1 MKRLSL
7 ATQFFVY
14 SFLVMLLLL
23 GGVGTFYYQ
32 TSSSEISR
40 LIDQKTQDSLQQSNQ
55 FISSYLDKLKQTTTS
70 LTQNHLL
77 HRYITTPNEV
87 NKESLLFL
95 MSSVVASDT
104 DLVSAVL
111 VTKQG
116 EVVSTD
122 DKIVMK
128 TSQDMMSEAW
138 YQAAIHQK
146 AMPVLTPVR
155 KEALSKEGEQ
165 WVISVTQEIV
175 DSSGQNQGVLRLDI
189 AYKSLEDYLDR
200 LKLGK
205 SGFTFI
211 IDEKQEFVYHP
222 KQSVYSSPEEMSEMK
237 AYLRSED
244 GKTEGERVLVY
255 QLSIPNSHWTLV
267 GVASLDE
274 LHMVQQ
280 QMLLTF
286 VVAGLVALLISAI
299 GSALVIRIW
308 LKPIRDLQEV
318 IVAVGNGN
326 SKFRAKEVGTVEVLD
341 LSRYFNQMLDQ
352 IDQLMFSIKEQE
364 QNIREYELI
373 ALASQINPH
382 FLYNTL
388 DTIIWM
394 TEFNDRERV
403 VALTKAL
410 ANYFR
415 LALNNGN
422 EQIALKDELEHV
434 KQYLFIQKQ
443 RYGEQLQYDFQEL
456 PAWDNYQIPKL
467 ILQPI
472 VENAIYHG
480 IKEVDR
486 QGMIK
491 IAVSDTE
498 DYLIVSIEDNGKGFD
513 NLTKSDS
520 DEPKM
525 KQGGVGLKN
534 VDQRLRL
541 QFGEAYHMVI
551 ASEKDCFTRIELF
564 LPKMAVKNEII
575 GH

>member
-14 SFLVMLLLL
+14 SFLVMLVLL
-23 GGVGTFYYQ
+23 GTVGTFYYQ
-32 TSSSEISR
+32 TSSHEISR
-40 LIDQKTQDSLQQSNQ
+40 LIDKKTQDSLQQTNQ
-55 FISSYLDKLKQTTTS
+55 FLTSYLQKLKQTTTS
-70 LTQNHLL
+70 LAQNELL
-77 HRYITTPNEV
+77 QDYIAGPDTEQ
-87 NKESLLFL
+87 KEKLLFL
-95 MSSVVASDT
+95 MTSVVASDT

-111 VTKQG
+111 VTKSG

-128 TSQDMMSEAW
+128 TSSDMMAEAW
-138 YQAAIHQK
+138 YQSAIDQK
-146 AMPVLTPVR
+146 AMPVLTPAR
-155 KEALSKEGEQ
+155 EESLSKEGKQ
-165 WVISVTQEIV
+165 WVVSVTQEIV
-175 DSSGQNQGVLRLDI
+175 DGSGKNQGVLRLDI
-189 AYKSLEDYLDR
+189 AYKSLEDYLDQ

-211 IDEKQEFVYHP
+211 VDANGAFVYHP
-222 KQSVYSSPEEMSEMK
+222 KHSVYSSAKEMSEMK
-237 AYLRSED
+237 TYLSEKD
-244 GKTEGERVLVY
+244 GKKKTDQAFIY
-255 QLSIPNSHWTLV
+255 QQAIPNSNWTLV

-274 LHMVQQ
+274 LKMVQK
-280 QMLLTF
+280 QMFLTF
-286 VVAGLVALLISAI
+286 MGAGLVALLISAA

-308 LKPIRDLQEV
+308 LKPIRDLQDV
-318 IVAVGNGN
+318 IVAVGNGQ
-326 SKFRAKEVGTVEVLD
+326 SHCRAKETGTIEVLE

-364 QNIREYELI
+364 RSIREYELV

-388 DTIIWM
+388 DTIVWM
-394 TEFNDRERV
+394 TEFNDRARV

-410 ANYFR
+410 AKYFR

-422 EQIALKDELEHV
+422 EQITLKDELEHV

-443 RYGEQLQYDFQEL
+443 RYGEQLHYDFQEL

-480 IKEVDR
+480 IKEVEH

-491 IAVSDTE
+491 IVVSETD
-498 DYLIVSIEDNGKGFD
+498 DQLIISIEDNGKGFD
-513 NLTKSDS
+513 DLSKSES
-520 DEPKM
+520 DGLKM

-541 QFGEAYHMVI
+541 QFGEAYQMVI
-551 ASEKDCFTRIELF
+551 ASEKNHFTRIELF
-564 LPKMAVKNEII
+564 LPKVVAKGDEI